1 MAGLTVDFEKMS
13 IDFGTAVYACGF
25 DDDWNSDWYRGC
37 EDCSIELYDVVVSG
51 GGEDDDPTWYTDWG
65 WEWPDDDIN
74 DDGLEVEENIDIPD
88 DEPSDPE
95 PDDECEGEQ
104 CDICGGYKSAGTA
117 FRSSGE
123 NAPNCPACTCSEC
136 KKVSNSAEKHIN
148 HQNYKTLLND
158 MTADDMA
165 GKVGVML
172 DWGMTNPNN
181 VGEMQW
187 TGRTFD
193 NLSSAQSTIAAEM
206 ANNPEYGNPKIVGA
220 VYQMEEGQ
228 TTFTD
233 RQLVDLLE
241 MHANGISFSGIYL
254 VGGESV
260 YSLRINSSM
269 GANPVYQSDIQGFRD
284 ALDGD
289 YFSSTSTYGRA
300 FERAMTSSDGN
311 QLLSRISM
319 YDAMNLGIS
328 CLEGELDDE
337 DDYSFSSIKAS
348 ESSESGLNE
357 INGEKCE

>member
-1 MAGLTVDFEKMS
+1 MEK
-13 IDFGTAVYACGF
+13 
-25 DDDWNSDWYRGC
+25 
-37 EDCSIELYDVVVSG
+37 
-51 GGEDDDPTWYTDWG
+51 
-65 WEWPDDDIN
+65 
-74 DDGLEVEENIDIPD
+74 
-88 DEPSDPE
+88 
-95 PDDECEGEQ
+95 
-104 CDICGGYKSAGTA
+104 
-117 FRSSGE
+117 
-123 NAPNCPACTCSEC
+123 
-136 KKVSNSAEKHIN
+136 
-148 HQNYKTLLND
+148 
-158 MTADDMA
+158 
-165 GKVGVML
+165 
-172 DWGMTNPNN
+172 
-181 VGEMQW
+181 
-187 TGRTFD
+187 
-193 NLSSAQSTIAAEM
+193 
-206 ANNPEYGNPKIVGA
+206 NPEYGNPKIVGA

-269 GANPVYQSDIQGFRD
+269 GASPVYQSDIQGFRD